1 MEQAPRAPELKGRA
15 QGDGLIAE
23 ERLIFREQVTD
34 RTRTDYLTHG
44 LFPYPARFIP
54 QIPRYF
60 IKEYMHNHHS
70 LLDPFCG
77 SGTTLVESRL
87 LGYDSYGIELNPLG
101 KLLTQVKTTPVDTTV
116 LSASLKGLRPY
127 LADKSIEP
135 VIPDFPNRDYW
146 FPQSVQDRLG
156 RLRAYIYTVR
166 DEPVRRLLLVCLAG
180 IVRRC
185 SNADPRIG
193 KPVLT
198 RRMKAALPKRQTDT
212 DNLFFDRVKKVNER
226 IVTLSNFLEHDQAKA
241 TIIGD
246 DARKIALPDESVHLV
261 VTSPPFVNAQEYF
274 RVTKFEIWWAGLADV
289 AQVHDLERRMI
300 GVERVTGEEASEMHL
315 LHRKGLGRID
325 KAIRA
330 VYAKDPRRAF
340 VLYQYFSEIETV
352 LKEVQRVLDKE
363 GKFAITIGDN
373 VIRKVPIDTHELLID
388 MAEAVG
394 FTTDRVAYDIIKTHS
409 LATKRNVTA
418 GLMTREWAMVFSK
431 DRSGSSRRTNA

>member
-1 MEQAPRAPELKGRA
+1 MIP
-15 QGDGLIAE
+15 E

-60 IKEYMHNHHS
+60 IKEYMHNHHAV
-70 LLDPFCG
+70 LDPFCG

-101 KLLTQVKTTPVDTTV
+101 RLLTQVKTSPVDTTA
-116 LSASLKGLRPY
+116 LSSALKGLPAY
-127 LADKSIEP
+127 LADRSIQP
-135 VIPDFPNRDYW
+135 AIPDFPNRDFW
-146 FPQSVQDRLG
+146 FPAEVQDQLG

-166 DEPVRRLLLVCLAG
+166 NEPVRRLLLVCLVG

-185 SNADPRIG
+185 SNADPRIS
-193 KPVLT
+193 KPVHT
-198 RRMKAALPKRQTDT
+198 KRMIAALPHRRTDVYS
-212 DNLFFDRVKKVNER
+212 LFQARVHKVNER
-226 IVTLSNFLEHDQAKA
+226 VVTLTNFLEHDQAKA
-241 TIIGD
+241 TVIGE
-246 DARKIALPDESVHLV
+246 DARKINLPDESVHLV

-289 AQVHDLERRMI
+289 KQVHDLERRMI
-300 GVERVTGEEASEMHL
+300 GVERVTREEAGELHL
-315 LHRKGLGRID
+315 LRRKGLRRID
-325 KAIRA
+325 RAIRA
-330 VYAKDPRRAF
+330 VHKKDPTRAF

-352 LKEVQRVLDKE
+352 LKEVRRVLDRE
-363 GKFAITIGDN
+363 GRFAITIGDN

-388 MAEAVG
+388 LAEEVG
-394 FTTDRVAYDIIKTHS
+394 FTTDRVGYDIIKTHA

-431 DRSGSSRRTNA
+431 DHSGSSRRRDC

>member
-1 MEQAPRAPELKGRA
+1 MIP
-15 QGDGLIAE
+15 E

-34 RTRTDYLTHG
+34 RKRTDYLTHG

-60 IKEYMHNHHS
+60 IKEYMHNHHAV
-70 LLDPFCG
+70 LDPFCG

-87 LGYDSYGIELNPLG
+87 LGYNSYGIELNPLG
-101 KLLTQVKTTPVDTTV
+101 RLLTQVKTTPVDTTV
-116 LSASLKGLRPY
+116 LSRALKGLPAY
-127 LADKSIEP
+127 LADGSVRP
-135 VIPDFPNRDYW
+135 TIPDFPNRDFW
-146 FPQSVQDRLG
+146 FPAEVQTQLG
-156 RLRAYIYTVR
+156 TLRAYIDTVR
-166 DEPVRRLLLVCLAG
+166 NEPVKRLLLVCLAG

-185 SNADPRIG
+185 SNADPRIS

-198 RRMKAALPKRQTDT
+198 RRMREALPKRKTDAYAI
-212 DNLFFDRVKKVNER
+212 FQDRVIKVNER
-226 IVTLSNFLEHDQAKA
+226 VVTLSNFLEHDQATA
-241 TIIGD
+241 TVIGE

-300 GVERVTGEEASEMHL
+300 GVERVTREEAGELHL
-315 LHRKGLGRID
+315 LGRKGLRRID
-325 KAIRA
+325 HAIRE
-330 VYAKDPRRAF
+330 VHKRDPTRAF

-352 LKEVQRVLDKE
+352 LKEVQRVLDRD

-373 VIRKVPIDTHELLID
+373 VIRKVPINTHELLID
-388 MAEAVG
+388 LAEEVG
-394 FTTDRVAYDIIKTHS
+394 FTTDRVAYDIIKTHA

-431 DRSGSSRRTNA
+431 DHSDSSRRITA